1 MPAELVNKGGAS
13 VVLAAEKVAAQLT
26 AWVGR

>member
-26 AWVGR
+26 VWVGR